1 MDMVL
6 FSSLLIFL
14 TGLPH
19 KQLNYFLAALFGC
32 FVASALAASYAPL
45 PDGTFEFNAAVG
57 TYSLIIAAALIYVL
71 LIHSKAAHRGRRLAF
86 VQHEVDRLALAEEKE
101 KRRLVNIEKNK

>member
-14 TGLPH
+14 SGLPL
-19 KQLNYFLAALFGC
+19 KKLRYFLAALFCC
-32 FVASALAASYAPL
+32 FVASALVLSYAPL

-57 TYSLIIAAALIYVL
+57 SYPLVIAASLTYVL
-71 LIHSKAAHRGRRLAF
+71 VTHSKAARRCQRVAF
-86 VQHEVDRLALAEEKE
+86 VKHEVHRLALAEEKE
-101 KRRLVNIEKNK
+101 KRRLVMIEKNR